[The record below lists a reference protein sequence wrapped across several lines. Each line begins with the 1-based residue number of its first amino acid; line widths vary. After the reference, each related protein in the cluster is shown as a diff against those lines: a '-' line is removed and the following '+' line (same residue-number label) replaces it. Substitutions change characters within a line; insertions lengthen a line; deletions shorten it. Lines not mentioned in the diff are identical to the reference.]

1 MSKKEQAQPVGE
13 KVVIKKKGGC
23 GSFFAGFFCAIIFLV
38 LLVGGGGAYV
48 YFCLNLQQIENL
60 LGVQLPIE
68 GDLNTKT
75 VKDLIAL
82 GFDVKDS
89 YVNMTIGEVDT
100 KLGINL
106 PPKFP
111 GTEIDI
117 SYLYADETTVSFNG
131 TTQKVTDIK
140 VLDAVNNLNAFVE
153 SLLNVVYDH
162 LTVGEVLIT
171 ANFDETVQSLGYP
184 ALTEAIYTVD
194 GTKKALSDLTINQAQ
209 TVLVE
214 YYGADNLTIGN
225 VVECAGLS
233 IIPEDPM
240 YDALRALKVQKVTTN
255 DLLESVTGEILN
267 DLVDLSDFAFTQ
279 TTEFNNTKLS
289 GMLDY
294 IESLQV
300 GEFITLENTVD
311 QTFFTQNPQF
321 STLNKTYVSRLDD
334 AIQNLKIKNIL
345 TSTQLARTTL
355 NSAQQEMTI
364 SQLLQST
371 GSILSGLF
379 GTQNI
384 DELGGYVKALSGVS
398 ATNYA
403 TEYAKL
409 SWSQKL
415 GLQGS
420 STALLSISDLTISQI
435 ATSSDIPAT
444 IFEKLGTLG
453 DLIGETSNPI
463 LALISNIQL
472 KDLLLNG
479 GDSITNALEYDKN
492 GNLVTLATLLNITST
507 EGINGIISS
516 ITVKSLLDTPDTAI
530 TNALQNSTTT
540 LGDLLGMSSTDGIN
554 GIVSGIMVKD
564 LFSTPDTA
572 ISNALKSSSLTLAQM
587 LGVSAD
593 PSTVSGYILAN
604 ITVADLFGDNAS
616 ATLANTINNMSISLV
631 LGTQPTTGFLSL
643 IDSTNYQNATVA
655 TLDDMINT
663 VDITSVT
670 LGTMMEKQII
680 SQSALES
687 AGVDL
692 SSPKWDTLKTMTLV
706 DIITAYYNALP

>member
-384 DELGGYVKALSGVS
+384 DELGGYVKALSDVS

-670 LGTMMEKQII
+670 LGTMVEKQII

-692 SSPKWDTLKTMTLV
+692 SSQKWDTLKTMTLV

>member
-255 DLLESVTGEILN
+255 DLLKSVTGEILN

-371 GSILSGLF
+371 GSTLSVLF

-384 DELGGYVKALSGVS
+384 DELGGYVKALSDVS

-444 IFEKLGTLG
+444 VFEKLGTLG

-670 LGTMMEKQII
+670 LGTMVEKQII

-692 SSPKWDTLKTMTLV
+692 SSQKWDTLKTMTLV

>member
-384 DELGGYVKALSGVS
+384 DELGGYVKALSDVS

-670 LGTMMEKQII
+670 LGTMVEKQII
-680 SQSALES
+680 SQSALEN

>member
-106 PPKFP
+106 PQKFP

-209 TVLVE
+209 NVLVE

-384 DELGGYVKALSGVS
+384 DELGGYVKALSDVS

-670 LGTMMEKQII
+670 LGTMVEKQII

>member
-106 PPKFP
+106 PQKFP

-384 DELGGYVKALSGVS
+384 DELGGYVKALSDVS

-593 PSTVSGYILAN
+593 PSTVSGYILTN

-670 LGTMMEKQII
+670 LGTMVEKQII
-680 SQSALES
+680 SRSALEN

-692 SSPKWDTLKTMTLV
+692 SSQKWDTLKTMTLV
-706 DIITAYYNALP
+706 DIITVCYNSLS

>member
-106 PPKFP
+106 PQKFP

-289 GMLDY
+289 SMLDY

-334 AIQNLKIKNIL
+334 AIQSLKIKNIL

-371 GSILSGLF
+371 GSTLSGLF

-384 DELGGYVKALSGVS
+384 DELGGYVKALSDVS

-420 STALLSISDLTISQI
+420 STALLNISDLTISQI
-435 ATSSDIPAT
+435 AASSDIPAT

-463 LALISNIQL
+463 LSLISNIQL

-479 GDSITNALEYDKN
+479 GGAITNALEYDKN

-663 VDITSVT
+663 VDITSIT
-670 LGTMMEKQII
+670 LGTMVEKQII

-692 SSPKWDTLKTMTLV
+692 SSSKWDTLKTMTLV

>member
-162 LTVGEVLIT
+162 LTVGEVLTT

-233 IIPEDPM
+233 IIPEDSM

-384 DELGGYVKALSGVS
+384 DELGGYVKALSDVS

-492 GNLVTLATLLNITST
+492 GNLITLATLLNITST

-670 LGTMMEKQII
+670 LGTMVEKQII
-680 SQSALES
+680 SQSALEN

>member
-106 PPKFP
+106 PQKFP

-384 DELGGYVKALSGVS
+384 DELGGYVKALSDVS

-472 KDLLLNG
+472 KDLLLNA

-516 ITVKSLLDTPDTAI
+516 IPVKSLLDTPDTAI
-530 TNALQNSTTT
+530 TNALQKSTTT

-572 ISNALKSSSLTLAQM
+572 ISNELKSSSLTLAQM

-670 LGTMMEKQII
+670 LGTMVEKQII

-692 SSPKWDTLKTMTLV
+692 SSQKWDTLKTMTLV
-706 DIITAYYNALP
+706 DIITVCYNSLS

>member
-117 SYLYADETTVSFNG
+117 SYLYADEATVSFNG

-162 LTVGEVLIT
+162 LTVGEVLTT

-384 DELGGYVKALSGVS
+384 DELGGYVKALSDVS

-670 LGTMMEKQII
+670 LGTMVEKQII

>member
-162 LTVGEVLIT
+162 LTVGEVLTT

-194 GTKKALSDLTINQAQ
+194 GTKKALSYLTINQAQ

-384 DELGGYVKALSGVS
+384 DELGGYVKALSDVS

-420 STALLSISDLTISQI
+420 STALLNISDLTISQI

-444 IFEKLGTLG
+444 IFEKLGTLA
-453 DLIGETSNPI
+453 DLIGETPNPI
-463 LALISNIQL
+463 LSLISNIQL

-670 LGTMMEKQII
+670 LGTMVEKQII